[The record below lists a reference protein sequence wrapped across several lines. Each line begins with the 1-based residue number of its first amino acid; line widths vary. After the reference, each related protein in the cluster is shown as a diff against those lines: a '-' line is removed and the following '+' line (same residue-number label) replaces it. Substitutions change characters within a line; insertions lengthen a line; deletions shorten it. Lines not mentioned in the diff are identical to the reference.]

1 MNYDVIVIGNT
12 PVGRYAAL
20 TAALWEARV
29 ALVTQEISLSA
40 EANWLYNFT
49 LSQLTTI
56 AQDWDKI
63 EPFTSQPTAT
73 YQEWAE
79 EVIEIIQDETTLGK
93 LAAQGVDVIAGK
105 GEFCRLPQ
113 QGFVV
118 KEETLQGRGY
128 LLATETKPVF
138 PDVPNLS
145 EVGYLT
151 LDDLREKQDLERL
164 PQHLTILGE
173 SPSAISLAQN
183 LARLK
188 KTITLAIEKP
198 RLFPTEDRTITDLLQ
213 AQLEADGITLLKQS
227 SLSEVK
233 QVGTEKWLQLG
244 NRAIAAEAFIII
256 PKTTPN
262 LDGNLAGVK
271 VSLRNKQLVLNEKLQ
286 TTNPKIYACGSVIGG
301 YSFFNLGQYEAEI
314 ALKNILFFPRDRV
327 NYEMVP
333 CLLSTHPPLARVGI
347 TEAQARQRYGE
358 KVVIIEEYFKTN
370 LLSIVQAE
378 MTGVLKLVV
387 HENGK
392 ILGGHI
398 LGQNADGLVSLIA
411 MAISR
416 NLKMKQ
422 LGSVAFPIPSLSE
435 LISKAVRQ
443 WDQWY
448 YEHHPFWRELRKR
461 YFLLRRGWK

>member
-20 TAALWEARV
+20 VAVSWEARV
-29 ALVTQEISLSA
+29 ALVTQEIAISA

-49 LSQLTTI
+49 LSQLTNI
-56 AQDWDKI
+56 AQYWGNI
-63 EPFTSQPTAT
+63 QPFTSQPTTT

-79 EVIEIIQDETTLGK
+79 EVIEMMQEETALGK

-105 GEFCRLPQ
+105 GEFCRLPKQ
-113 QGFVV
+113 AFVV
-118 KEETLQGRGY
+118 NRETLQARGY
-128 LLATETKPVF
+128 LLATETKPVI
-138 PDVPNLS
+138 PEISNLS

-151 LDDLREKQDLERL
+151 LDDLREKQDLDTL
-164 PQHLTILGE
+164 PQNLTIIGE

-183 LARLK
+183 LARLN
-188 KTITLAIEKP
+188 KTITFAIKTP
-198 RLFPTEDRTITDLLQ
+198 RLFPTEDREMTYLLQ
-213 AQLEADGITLLKQS
+213 AQLEADGINLLKES
-227 SLSEVK
+227 PLSEVK
-233 QVGTEKWLQLG
+233 QIGEEKCLQLG
-244 NRAIAAEAFIII
+244 ESAIAAEDLIII
-256 PKTTPN
+256 PDATPN
-262 LDGNLAGVK
+262 LDGLNLEGVN
-271 VSLRNKQLVLNEKLQ
+271 VGFSNKQLVLNEMLQ

-327 NYEMVP
+327 NYESVP
-333 CLLSTHPPLARVGI
+333 CLLSTHPLFARVGM
-347 TEAQARQRYGE
+347 TEAQARKRYGE
-358 KVVIIEEYFKTN
+358 KIVIIEEYFKTN

-398 LGQNADGLVSLIA
+398 FGQNADGLVSLIA
-411 MAISR
+411 MAISQ
-416 NLKMKQ
+416 NLKLKQ
-422 LGSVAFPIPSLSE
+422 LAKVAFPTPSLSE
-435 LISKAVRQ
+435 LISNAVGK

-448 YEHHPFWRELRKR
+448 YQHHSFWRELRKR
-461 YFLLRRGWK
+461 YFLLRRGG